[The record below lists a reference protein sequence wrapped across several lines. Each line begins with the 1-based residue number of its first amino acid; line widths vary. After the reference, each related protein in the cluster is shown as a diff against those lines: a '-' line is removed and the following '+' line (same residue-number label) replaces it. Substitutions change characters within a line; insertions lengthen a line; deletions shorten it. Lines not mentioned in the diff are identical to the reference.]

1 MVGVMNKEEAAMAAE
16 QWDRA
21 MTRQRIDTLEGERL
35 DLLRLFDALR
45 HALADAEAA
54 KATLQRQRDQ
64 AEMIVHRQSDV
75 IRSLERRLARYEPN
89 HEEVVG

>member
-1 MVGVMNKEEAAMAAE
+1 MAAE